1 MGSKPKMILR
11 VLLPLIVA
19 AAGGWAGLKIIEARE
34 EPEKVEFVA
43 LPPLVQV
50 IEVNPK
56 STLLTVRT
64 EGSVAPRRES
74 ELVPE
79 VWGRV
84 VWISDSLISGGYFKK
99 AEELIRVDSREYEL
113 AVVNAASAV
122 AQTKLRLATERQ
134 EAEIAH
140 KEWESLGQGEPTAL
154 TLREPHIADAE
165 AAVAAAEAALEQKKY
180 DLERT
185 VLRAPY
191 DGRVRQKSVD
201 IGQFVNRGA
210 PIARIYSVDYAEV
223 RLPIPDNEVGFI
235 DLPFT
240 YRGETK
246 SRPGPKVRL
255 RARFGG
261 EDYTW
266 TGRIVRT
273 EAEIDPQSRM
283 IHAIAQ
289 VEKPYDLSTQGGQ
302 RRPPLAVGMYVEAEI
317 EGRWAA
323 GVVAIPRA
331 TLRGDDQVLVVE
343 EGNRLRFRTVEIL
356 RAEGDQVLIR
366 SGLKAG
372 DRVCISP
379 LETAVDGMTVR
390 VMDGA
395 QPDSTSES

>member
-1 MGSKPKMILR
+1 M
-11 VLLPLIVA
+11 
-19 AAGGWAGLKIIEARE
+19 
-34 EPEKVEFVA
+34 
-43 LPPLVQV
+43 
-50 IEVNPK
+50 
-56 STLLTVRT
+56 
-64 EGSVAPRRES
+64 
-74 ELVPE
+74 
-79 VWGRV
+79 
-84 VWISDSLISGGYFKK
+84 
-99 AEELIRVDSREYEL
+99 
-113 AVVNAASAV
+113 
-122 AQTKLRLATERQ
+122 
-134 EAEIAH
+134 
-140 KEWESLGQGEPTAL
+140 
-154 TLREPHIADAE
+154 
-165 AAVAAAEAALEQKKY
+165 
-180 DLERT
+180 
-185 VLRAPY
+185 
-191 DGRVRQKSVD
+191 RQKSVD

-210 PIARIYSVDYAEV
+210 PIASIYSVDYAEV

-261 EDYTW
+261 QDYTW

-289 VEKPYDLSTQGGQ
+289 VEKPYDLSTQGGR

-317 EGRWAA
+317 EGRWTA
-323 GVVAIPRA
+323 GVVTIPRA
-331 TLRGDDQVLVVE
+331 ILRGDDQVLVVE
-343 EGNRLRFRTVEIL
+343 EGDRLRFRTVEIL

-366 SGLKAG
+366 SGLEAG

>member
-1 MGSKPKMILR
+1 MGSRPKMILR
-11 VLLPLIVA
+11 VLLPLVVA

-50 IEVNPK
+50 IEVKPQ
-56 STLLTVRT
+56 STRLTVRT
-64 EGSVAPRRES
+64 EGTVAPRRES

-79 VWGRV
+79 VSGRV
-84 VWISDSLISGGYFKK
+84 VWISDSLISGGYFQKG
-99 AEELIRVDSREYEL
+99 EELLKVDSREYEL

-134 EAEIAH
+134 EAEVAH

-154 TLREPHIADAE
+154 TLREPQIAAAE

-185 VLRAPY
+185 VLSAPY

-201 IGQFVNRGA
+201 IGQFVSRGA

-223 RLPIPDNEVGFI
+223 RLPIPDSEVGFI

-289 VEKPYDLSTQGGQ
+289 VEKPYDLSTQGGR

-331 TLRGDDQVLVVE
+331 ILRGDDQVLVVE
-343 EGNRLRFRTVEIL
+343 EDDRLRFRTVEIL

-372 DRVCISP
+372 DRVCVSP

-390 VMDGA
+390 VMDGG